1 MRYYAPDS
9 GRIRQTTKQPM
20 SAAPDTGKTP
30 RELVVEDLERR
41 LEAMEAL
48 DDSDLGS
55 FAGWDWVI
63 CVVGAVL
70 IPALLLW
77 WFA

>member
-1 MRYYAPDS
+1 
-9 GRIRQTTKQPM
+9 M

-55 FAGWDWVI
+55 FTGWDWIVS
-63 CVVGAVL
+63 VVGFVL